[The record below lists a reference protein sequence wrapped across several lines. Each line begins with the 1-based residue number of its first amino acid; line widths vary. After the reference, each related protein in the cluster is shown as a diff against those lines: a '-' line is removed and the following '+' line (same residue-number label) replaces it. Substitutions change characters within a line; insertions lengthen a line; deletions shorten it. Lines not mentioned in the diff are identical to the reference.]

1 MTRGTLSR
9 ISLTAA
15 VFLLCV
21 NSARSDEIRRLTL
34 SDAVHLAVEQNCTL
48 KIARFKVK
56 ENEERK
62 AGACS
67 AYFPTITNQLN
78 ALHISELQNI
88 VIPPGSLGTAPGAS
102 IPPQSIA
109 VSQGKQ
115 TLLSSGTM
123 IAQPLTQLLR
133 IHQENR
139 IAAAEV
145 ATSQDESRN
154 AEDELALEVHT
165 LYFGILVA
173 QLQKKA
179 AEQETSFA
187 SESLRENEN
196 DVRNGSTLGVTEI
209 QSRAELL
216 PGTAVRFDRRT
227 ADCGVHDGARAFH
240 LTRNWNWTRRSRQT
254 SRLFREQST

>member
-34 SDAVHLAVEQNCTL
+34 SEAVHLAVEQKRTL
-48 KIARFKVK
+48 KIVKVK
-56 ENEERK
+56 ENKERK
-62 AGACS
+62 AGAARS
-67 AYFPTITNQLN
+67 AYFPTITNQSN

-88 VIPPGSLGTAPGAS
+88 VIPPGSLGTAAGAS

-145 ATSQDESRN
+145 ATSQDELKN
-154 AEDELALEVHT
+154 AEDEIVLEVHT

-187 SESLRENEN
+187 SEPLRENEN

-227 ADCGVHDGARAFH
+227 AHCGVHDGARAFH

-254 SRLFREQST
+254 SRLFRKQST